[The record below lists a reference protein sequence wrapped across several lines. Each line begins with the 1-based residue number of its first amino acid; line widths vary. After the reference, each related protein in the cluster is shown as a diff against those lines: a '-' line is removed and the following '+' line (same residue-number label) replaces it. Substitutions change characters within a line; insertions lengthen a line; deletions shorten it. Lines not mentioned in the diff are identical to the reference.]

1 MRSYY
6 RNMVQNQMQG
16 IVTRPTV
23 GMNEY
28 SPSISLNDNFLSDM
42 LDAEPYR
49 EEAIKLFAKEKEDI
63 TGHFTNNVSATG
75 NILAYITDHPVG
87 DDPSILLLILTGTP
101 SSLYVKRLDMDDYG
115 IGIFLVSSSGSAYT
129 GDYDSCLFKTEAK
142 NYVCF
147 TASAKKELIWFDY
160 STTGLVTLPFY
171 PKKIVSHVNRIFA
184 LDTGNKL
191 WWCRAG
197 DFFTW
202 YSLAYDDDALMA
214 STSMKNGTY
223 TLTAQ
228 PARAGVITATVTS
241 VSTADTMGTL
251 TLIGTYNGISQTETL
266 TPVSNQ
272 RVQSVKTYDAVTSIE
287 GSGWSSVDGTDQISF
302 GVGPAGGYVQDD
314 AGYWTMEK
322 ERNLI
327 DFDVISNVLY
337 IFATNHIYAFT
348 GYSPDTFALQLV
360 ITDIGI
366 IKSGET
372 YSDLVQANNKLY
384 FINGSDV
391 YEFDGSSA
399 PRIISHPV
407 YINGT
412 LNNGVLGGIELTD
425 SSYTGFDLA
434 NYWKLS
440 TDKEYLYI
448 YISNYRLSLSDYRMT
463 VYKFN
468 YDTRTWWRV
477 SGMDSSLTAISSD
490 FMIYYI
496 SDYKNTLMYTIVNK
510 TGGES
515 VPSYFDVFD
524 DIGFSHEFTMYKGI
538 YDNLDEK
545 GVNKYPFI
553 ITKAYNTN
561 PSELGTLT
569 TIILMLS
576 GTKGE
581 TCDLDILYS
590 LTTSQYDFVSF
601 YKDSGHVF
609 TGDIETI
616 EIPLPVSYIANTHHY
631 RLKIIAKGDA
641 VYIYNLERRFRVKGR
656 TR

>member
-1 MRSYY
+1 
-6 RNMVQNQMQG
+6 MV
-16 IVTRPTV
+16 
-23 GMNEY
+23 
-28 SPSISLNDNFLSDM
+28 
-42 LDAEPYR
+42 DAEPYR
-49 EEAIKLFAKEKEDI
+49 EEAIKLFCKERADI
-63 TGHFTNNVSATG
+63 TGHFTTNISATG
-75 NILAYITDHPVG
+75 MILACITDHPVG
-87 DDPSILLLILTGTP
+87 DDPSILLLIVTGTP
-101 SSLYVKRLDMDDYG
+101 LALYVKRLDMDDYG
-115 IGIFLVSSSGSAYT
+115 IGIFHVSNDGSSYIDSVDYNI
-129 GDYDSCLFKTEAK
+129 YDSCLFKTEAK

-147 TASAKKELIWFDY
+147 ISSLKKELIWFDY
-160 STTGLVTLPFY
+160 ATTGLVTLPFY
-171 PKKIVSHVNRIFA
+171 PKRIVSHANRIFA

-214 STSMKNGTY
+214 SASMVNAAY

-228 PARAGVITATVTS
+228 PARAGVITATVTAN
-241 VSTADTMGTL
+241 STADTMGTL
-251 TLIGTYNGISQTETL
+251 ALVGTYNGITQSETL
-266 TPVSNQ
+266 TPVAGQ
-272 RVQSVKTYDAVTSIE
+272 RIQSVKTYDAVTSIT
-287 GSGWSSVDGTDQISF
+287 GSGWSAIAGTDTITF

-327 DFDVISNVLY
+327 DLDVISNVLY
-337 IFATNHIYAFT
+337 VFATNHVYAFS
-348 GYSPDTFALQLV
+348 GYSPDTFTLQLV
-360 ITDIGI
+360 ITDIGLV
-366 IKSGET
+366 KSGGT
-372 YSDLVQANNKLY
+372 FSDLVQANNKLF

-407 YINGT
+407 YVNGNLT
-412 LNNGVLGGIELTD
+412 NGVVGGIELTD
-425 SSYTGFDLA
+425 SSYQWYELA
-434 NYWKLS
+434 NYWNLS
-440 TDKEYLYI
+440 TDKENLYV
-448 YISNYRLSLSDYRMT
+448 YIEMYPLSLSDYKMT

-468 YDTRTWWRV
+468 YDTRTWWRI
-477 SGMDSSLTAISSD
+477 SGMDSSLDSIASD
-490 FMIYYI
+490 FRIKYI
-496 SDYKNTLMYTIVNK
+496 SDYKNTSMYTIVNR

-515 VPSYFDVFD
+515 FFAYFDVFD

-545 GVNKYPFI
+545 GVDKYPFI

-569 TIILMLS
+569 TIILMFYGVRDES
-576 GTKGE
+576 
-581 TCDLDILYS
+581 CDIDVQYS
-590 LTTSQYDFVSF
+590 LTANQYDFVSI
-601 YKDSGHVF
+601 YKESGHAF

-616 EIPLPVSYIANTHHY
+616 EIPVPVSCIANAHHY

-641 VYIYNLERRFRVKGR
+641 IYIYNMERRFRVKGR